1 MKEGQYSMQ
10 TVVTPEE
17 QKKVLELEKMKRSL
31 ELQLQE
37 MARKVEEQKQQIA
50 MAMRDPL
57 TGLRN
62 REGVADQINTLL
74 KKETKGTFFIMDM
87 DNFKCV
93 NDTYGHVEGDRVLV
107 RFSSALR
114 KVIESEDIV
123 ARLGGDEFIV
133 FSPGLHHKNLIEEK
147 AAHIIRRIERELV
160 TPGRLIKVTVS
171 MGIALSPTDGA
182 TFEALYTNA
191 DKALYFVKNDG
202 KNAFRF
208 YGETN
213 DSKIKKC
220 TPKAS
225 IEEITSRLRE
235 KKMEG
240 SFVVEYGNF
249 EKIYRFLERNIARE
263 NREVQC
269 VLFTID
275 EPEAEVFDSI
285 ALQRQMEHLEHA
297 ITSSLR
303 KGDVTTNY
311 SSSQMLALLMDVNQD
326 NSKIVID
333 RILQKYRQKA
343 GEDAMEI
350 LYESQPLMP
359 EEQVY

>member
-1 MKEGQYSMQ
+1 MQ

-133 FSPGLHHKNLIEEK
+133 FSPGLHHKNLIEKK

-213 DSKIKKC
+213 DSKIKNC

-311 SSSQMLALLMDVNQD
+311 SSGQMLALLMDVNRD
-326 NSKIVID
+326 NSKIVVD
-333 RILQKYRQKA
+333 RILQKYRQEA

>member
-1 MKEGQYSMQ
+1 M
-10 TVVTPEE
+10 
-17 QKKVLELEKMKRSL
+17 
-31 ELQLQE
+31 
-37 MARKVEEQKQQIA
+37 
-50 MAMRDPL
+50 
-57 TGLRN
+57 
-62 REGVADQINTLL
+62 
-74 KKETKGTFFIMDM
+74 
-87 DNFKCV
+87 
-93 NDTYGHVEGDRVLV
+93 
-107 RFSSALR
+107 
-114 KVIESEDIV
+114 

-133 FSPGLHHKNLIEEK
+133 FSPRLHHRNLIEEK

-160 TPGRLIKVTVS
+160 TPWRLIKVTVS

-225 IEEITSRLRE
+225 IEEITS
-235 KKMEG
+235 
-240 SFVVEYGNF
+240 YGNV
-249 EKIYRFLERNIARE
+249 EKIYRFLERNIATE

-275 EPEAEVFDSI
+275 EAEDEVFDSI

-311 SSSQMLALLMDVNQD
+311 SSGQMLALLMDVNRD
-326 NSKIVID
+326 NSKIVVD
-333 RILQKYRQKA
+333 RILQKYRQEA

>member
-1 MKEGQYSMQ
+1 MQ

-133 FSPGLHHKNLIEEK
+133 FSPRLHHKNLIEEK

-202 KNAFRF
+202 KNA
-208 YGETN
+208 
-213 DSKIKKC
+213 
-220 TPKAS
+220 
-225 IEEITSRLRE
+225 
-235 KKMEG
+235 
-240 SFVVEYGNF
+240 VVS
-249 EKIYRFLERNIARE
+249 
-263 NREVQC
+263 Q
-269 VLFTID
+269 
-275 EPEAEVFDSI
+275 
-285 ALQRQMEHLEHA
+285 
-297 ITSSLR
+297 
-303 KGDVTTNY
+303 NY
-311 SSSQMLALLMDVNQD
+311 
-326 NSKIVID
+326 
-333 RILQKYRQKA
+333 
-343 GEDAMEI
+343 
-350 LYESQPLMP
+350 
-359 EEQVY
+359 